1 MPGKGKKG
9 GGGYVH
15 GHFRHEG
22 KAVAAV
28 LRIRAVIAVIAIGF
42 AAVCSRR
49 GDFAAMCSRAVD
61 NFLAVL
67 LPLYF
72 RFCSAF
78 LVENVVLWYREK
90 PPKIYYPF
98 LIGTAG
104 AERWSL
110 FQFVFWRGS
119 AGKAVVL

>member
-1 MPGKGKKG
+1 M
-9 GGGYVH
+9 
-15 GHFRHEG
+15 
-22 KAVAAV
+22 
-28 LRIRAVIAVIAIGF
+28 IAVIAIGF
-42 AAVCSRR
+42 AAV
-49 GDFAAMCSRAVD
+49 CSRAVD